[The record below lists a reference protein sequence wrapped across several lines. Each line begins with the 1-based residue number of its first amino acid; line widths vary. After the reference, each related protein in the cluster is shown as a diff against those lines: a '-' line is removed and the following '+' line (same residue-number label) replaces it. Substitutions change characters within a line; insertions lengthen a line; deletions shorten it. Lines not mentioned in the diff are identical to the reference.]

1 MNLVNFTKFIN
12 QYFIDKG
19 EKPTHTRIGNKT
31 LNIKGGAY
39 NIDYD
44 DEKTFKMFLKA
55 YNSHVFK
62 NKGSE
67 YLTELQDKEN
77 GGPILI
83 DLDFKLKKDTKDRI
97 FGDDVISDIVETYID
112 KINYYFELEK
122 IDTFEIFVLLKDK
135 MVEEKDYMKDGI
147 HIQINL
153 KLKHEKQVFL
163 REKIMH
169 TINDEIFNSSGF
181 EFENSIDDIF
191 DNSISSGNTGW
202 LMYGSKKPGGEPY
215 KLKYKFTVQNDGDG
229 DFDIVENNIK
239 EEKKKELVKKLLI
252 RNSDIKE
259 IFIKKEF
266 ENEIKKIKKV
276 EKNTVIIKETHIG
289 KDWIIKSFKNILS
302 EEQCNNVID
311 IILSNESNSL
321 SNIKEMNDYIMLCL
335 DEKYY
340 NPYPRW
346 IRVLWA
352 LKNINSLLYPFFLRW
367 SAQSDKFD
375 WCDTGNIEYI
385 YKEWNSFNKGK
396 GLTEGSIRYWSR
408 ESNPSEYKII
418 RDNTTKYYIEKTLEG
433 KGTDNDI
440 ATLIHHLLFD
450 RYRCTSIKS
459 NRWYQFINHRWIS
472 SESGTGLRRK
482 FSNMISP
489 LYIQKQTDILEE
501 FHKDTEM
508 TPETQERLTTE
519 AAVYNKISMRL
530 KDTSQKNNIMV
541 ESKELH
547 YDNKLEAMLDE
558 NPMLISFK
566 NGVYDFEQETFRDG
580 IPEDYISK
588 STNIEYIEIDENNTQ
603 HKKIMSEINDFMSKL
618 FPNERLREYMWQHLA
633 SCLLGT
639 NKNQTFNIY
648 TGVGSNG
655 KSVFVKLFGMV
666 LGDYKG
672 TVPISLIT
680 QKRLSIG
687 GTSSEVAQLK
697 GLRYAVMNEPSKGD
711 VINEGIMKEIT
722 GGDPIQARELFKTSI
737 TFIPMFKLAC
747 CTNTLFDIKSNDEG
761 TWRRIRVVDFESKFI
776 DNPSDDPEKKEFKKD
791 KTLEGKFESWVPIF
805 ASMLIKKVNET
816 KGKVEDCDEVLVAS
830 KKYRE
835 NQDYLAKFVSDKI
848 RKSVVD
854 SNNPEKQNKISKSV
868 VQKEFKE
875 WWSREYDTKA
885 PKGKELIEYLEKKLG
900 PYPGTGQGR
909 GWMGYEIIY
918 DDYDDED

>member
-1 MNLVNFTKFIN
+1 MSYDKLSKFMNNKFIT
-12 QYFIDKG
+12 KG
-19 EKPTHTRIGNKT
+19 QKATHTRIGNKL
-31 LNIKGGAY
+31 LNITGGAY
-39 NIDYD
+39 NIDYS
-44 DEKTFKMFLKA
+44 DEKTFKMFIKKYTA
-55 YNSHVFK
+55 CVFK
-62 NKGSE
+62 NKYSE

-83 DLDFKLKKDTKDRI
+83 DLDFKLKKDTKERI
-97 FGDDVISDIVETYID
+97 FDADVISDIIETYID
-112 KINYYFELEK
+112 KINYYFDLTNVE
-122 IDTFEIFVLLKDK
+122 TFEIFVLLKDE
-135 MVEEKDYMKDGI
+135 MVKEKDYIKDGI

-153 KLKHEKQVFL
+153 KLKHDKQLFL
-163 REKIMH
+163 RKKIMN

-181 EFENSIDDIF
+181 EFTNDLDDIF
-191 DNSISSGNTGW
+191 DKSISSGNTGW

-215 KLKYKFTVQNDGDG
+215 KLKYKFTVHKDIDDEFEIVDND
-229 DFDIVENNIK
+229 IK
-239 EEKKKELVKKLLI
+239 DETKKSLVRKLLI
-252 RNSDIKE
+252 RNCDFQE
-259 IFIKKEF
+259 IIIKKEF
-266 ENEIKKIKKV
+266 ENEIKEIKKI
-276 EKNTVIIKETHIG
+276 EQNTVVIKENHIG
-289 KDWIIKSFKNILS
+289 KDWIIKSFKNICS
-302 EEQCNNVID
+302 EEQCDNVID
-311 IILSNESNSL
+311 IILSNEIHSL
-321 SNIKEMNDYIMLCL
+321 SNISEMKDYIMLCL

-340 NPYPRW
+340 DPFPQW

-352 LKNINSLLYPFFLRW
+352 LKNVNSLLYPFFLKW

-375 WCDTGNIEYI
+375 WVDTENIENI
-385 YKEWNSFNKGK
+385 YKQWCGCKGK
-396 GLTEGSIRYWSR
+396 GLTEGSIRYWAR
-408 ESNPSEYKII
+408 ESNPTEYQII

-440 ATLIHHLLFD
+440 ATLIYHLLFD

-459 NRWYQFINHRWIS
+459 NRWYQFTNHRWIV

-482 FSNMISP
+482 FSSMISP
-489 LYIQKQTDILEE
+489 LYIQKQTVIMEQIREDS
-501 FHKDTEM
+501 EM
-508 TPETQERLTTE
+508 TQETQDRLTTE
-519 AAVYNKISMRL
+519 AAIYNKISMRL

-566 NGVYDFEQETFRDG
+566 NGVYDFEQATFRDG

-588 STNIEYIEIDENNTQ
+588 STNIDYIEIDENKDE
-603 HKKIMSEINDFMSKL
+603 HKKLINEINDFMKKL
-618 FPNERLREYMWQHLA
+618 FPNETLREYMWQHLA

-639 NKNQTFNIY
+639 NQNQTFNIY

-776 DNPSDDPEKKEFKKD
+776 DNPSKDPKDKEFKKD
-791 KTLEGKFESWVPIF
+791 KTLEGKFESWAPIF
-805 ASMLIKKVNET
+805 ASLLIKKVNKT

-835 NQDYLAKFVSDKI
+835 NQDYLAKFVADKI
-848 RKSVVD
+848 RKAVVD
-854 SNNPEKQNKISKSV
+854 PNNPDKKHKISKSNI
-868 VQKEFKE
+868 QREFKE

-885 PKGKELIEYLEKKLG
+885 PKGKELTEYLEKILG
-900 PYPGTGQGR
+900 PYPQKGR
-909 GWMGYEIIY
+909 GWSGYEIIY
-918 DDYDDED
+918 DDYCDED

>member
-1 MNLVNFTKFIN
+1 MNYKNFKKFLNIN
-12 QYFIDKG
+12 FIKKG
-19 EKPTHTRIGNKT
+19 ENPTHTRIGNKA
-31 LNIKGGAY
+31 LNINGGAY
-39 NIDYD
+39 NIDYSN
-44 DEKTFKMFLKA
+44 EKTFKMFIKK
-55 YNSHVFK
+55 YNTYVFK
-62 NKGSE
+62 HKGDE

-83 DLDFKLKKDTKDRI
+83 DLDFKLKNMNERI
-97 FGDDVISDIVETYID
+97 FDADVISDIIETYVD
-112 KINYYFELEK
+112 KINYYFDLSE
-122 IDTFEIFVLLKDK
+122 IDTFEIFVLLKDE
-135 MVEEKDYMKDGI
+135 MVKEKDYIKDGI

-153 KLKHEKQVFL
+153 KLKHDKQLFL
-163 REKIMH
+163 RKKIMN

-181 EFENSIDDIF
+181 KFENNLDDIF
-191 DNSISSGNTGW
+191 DSSISSGNTGW
-202 LMYGSKKPGGEPY
+202 LMYGSKKPGCQPY
-215 KLKYKFTVQNDGDG
+215 KLKYKFTIKINGDE
-229 DFDIVENNIK
+229 FDIIDNDIK
-239 EEKKKELVKKLLI
+239 EEKNTSLVKKLLI
-252 RNSDIKE
+252 RNCNFQE
-259 IFIKKEF
+259 ILIKKEF
-266 ENEIKKIKKV
+266 ENELKETKKT
-276 EKNTVIIKETHIG
+276 EKNTIVIKENHIG
-289 KDWIIKSFKNILS
+289 KDWIIKSFKNIFT
-302 EEQCNNVID
+302 EEQCDNVIE
-311 IILSNESNSL
+311 IILSNEIHSL
-321 SNIKEMNDYIMLCL
+321 SNISEIKDYIMLCL

-340 NPYPRW
+340 NPFSQW

-352 LKNINSLLYPFFLRW
+352 LKNINILLYPFFLKW
-367 SAQSDKFD
+367 SAKSDKFD
-375 WCDTGNIEYI
+375 WSNSENIEYI
-385 YKEWNSFNKGK
+385 YKQWLGCKGK
-396 GLTEGSIRYWSR
+396 GLTEGSIRYWAR
-408 ESNPSEYKII
+408 ESNPIEYQRI

-459 NRWYQFINHRWIS
+459 NCWFQFMNHRWIV

-482 FSNMISP
+482 FSSMISP
-489 LYIQKQTDILEE
+489 LYIQKQTAIMEQIREDS
-501 FHKDTEM
+501 DM
-508 TPETQERLTTE
+508 TQETQDRLTTE
-519 AAVYNKISMRL
+519 AAIFNKISMRL

-547 YDNKLEAMLDE
+547 YDNKLESMLDE
-558 NPMLISFK
+558 NPQLICFK
-566 NGVYDFEQETFRDG
+566 NGVYDFEQAIFRDG

-588 STNIEYIEIDENNTQ
+588 STNINYFEIDENNEEQ
-603 HKKIMSEINDFMSKL
+603 QKIIGEINDFMAKL

-639 NKNQTFNIY
+639 NQNQTFNIY

-655 KSVFVKLFGMV
+655 KSVFVKLFSMV

-711 VINEGIMKEIT
+711 AINEGIMKEIT

-776 DNPSDDPEKKEFKKD
+776 DNPSENPNDKEFKKD
-791 KTLEGKFESWVPIF
+791 KTLEGKFASWAPIF
-805 ASMLIKKVNET
+805 ASMLIKKVDQT
-816 KGKVEDCDEVLVAS
+816 KGKVVDCDEVLVAS

-835 NQDYLAKFVSDKI
+835 NQDYLAKFVADKI
-848 RKSVVD
+848 RKATID
-854 SNNPEKQNKISKSV
+854 PTNPDKKKKISKSSI
-868 VQKEFKE
+868 QNEFKE
-875 WWSREYDTKA
+875 WWKREYDTKA
-885 PKGKELIEYLEKKLG
+885 PKGQEVVEYLEKILG
-900 PYPGTGQGR
+900 PYPQKGR
-909 GWMGYEIIY
+909 GWSGYEIIF